1 MCLYLHDME
10 KVVILI
16 VTIVWL
22 GGGHLCKLFE
32 AAKASRP
39 ITAIIHRHLQLLL
52 DPHPT
57 KTRPLTPLYYLV
69 EMSAVDDELGSKND
83 SDRTKYRDDGS

>member
-1 MCLYLHDME
+1 ME

-39 ITAIIHRHLQLLL
+39 ITAIIHRHL
-52 DPHPT
+52 
-57 KTRPLTPLYYLV
+57 
-69 EMSAVDDELGSKND
+69 
-83 SDRTKYRDDGS
+83 